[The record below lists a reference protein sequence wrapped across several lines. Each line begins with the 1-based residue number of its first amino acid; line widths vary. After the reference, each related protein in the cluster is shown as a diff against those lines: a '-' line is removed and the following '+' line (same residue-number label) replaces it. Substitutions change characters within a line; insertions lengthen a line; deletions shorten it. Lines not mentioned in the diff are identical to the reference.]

1 MLNTNPNKFDEHYRP
16 IHLLC
21 QTCRY
26 DYNFILR
33 YENIAEEEPIFVEQM
48 GAADLIKSQW
58 RNNNKRNMSDT
69 DLLHTYFDLLSNK
82 EISKLY
88 QIYKLDFEQFEYSF
102 QFRGMKYNMES

>member
-1 MLNTNPNKFDEHYRP
+1 
-16 IHLLC
+16 
-21 QTCRY
+21 
-26 DYNFILR
+26 
-33 YENIAEEEPIFVEQM
+33 VEQM

>member
-1 MLNTNPNKFDEHYRP
+1 M
-16 IHLLC
+16 
-21 QTCRY
+21 
-26 DYNFILR
+26 
-33 YENIAEEEPIFVEQM
+33 EQM
-48 GAADLIKSQW
+48 GASGTNEEQQYHLFIDLLLDLIKSQW